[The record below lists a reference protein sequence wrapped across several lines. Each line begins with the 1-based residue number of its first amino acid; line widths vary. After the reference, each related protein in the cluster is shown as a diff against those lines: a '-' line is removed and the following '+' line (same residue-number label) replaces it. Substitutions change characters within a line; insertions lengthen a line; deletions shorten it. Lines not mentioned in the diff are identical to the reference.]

1 VIRGIRGRLVA
12 KQPGAVLV
20 DLHGLI
26 LRVYTSQTTLADLGQ
41 PGEEVELVTYLRVR
55 EDELALYGFV
65 SAAELELFEL
75 LIGVSGVG
83 PRAALALLSI
93 ARPDELSQLIA
104 AEDVERLSR
113 APGIGRKTAGRI
125 VLELRGKLPAL
136 APVGERAETAPD
148 REVIEALMALGYSAA
163 EAREAAARVSPT
175 EAPTL
180 EERVLA
186 ALRLLARTG

>member
-1 VIRGIRGRLVA
+1 MIRGVRGRLVA

-20 DLHGLI
+20 DLHGFI
-26 LRVYTSQTTLADLGQ
+26 LRLYTSQTTLADLGQ
-41 PGEEVELVTYLRVR
+41 PGEEVELVTHLRVR
-55 EDELALYGFV
+55 EDELALYGFA

-93 ARPDELSQLIA
+93 ARPDELSQIIA
-104 AEDVERLSR
+104 AEDVDRLSR
-113 APGIGRKTAGRI
+113 APGIGRKTASRI

-136 APVGERAETAPD
+136 APSGERAEMAPD
-148 REVIEALMALGYSAA
+148 REVVEALMALGYSAT
-163 EAREAAARVSPT
+163 EAREAASRVSPA

>member
-1 VIRGIRGRLVA
+1 MIRGIRGRLVA

-93 ARPDELSQLIA
+93 ARPDELSQIIA
-104 AEDVERLSR
+104 AEDVDRLSR
-113 APGIGRKTAGRI
+113 APGIGRKTASRI

-136 APVGERAETAPD
+136 APSGERAEMAPD
-148 REVIEALMALGYSAA
+148 REVVEALMALGYSAT
-163 EAREAAARVSPT
+163 EAREAASRVSPA

>member
-1 VIRGIRGRLVA
+1 MIRGIRGRLVA

-26 LRVYTSQTTLADLGQ
+26 LRVYTSQTTLADLAQ
-41 PGEEVELVTYLRVR
+41 LGEEVELVTHLRVR
-55 EDELALYGFV
+55 EDELALYGFA

-93 ARPDELSQLIA
+93 ARPDELSQIIA

-136 APVGERAETAPD
+136 APVGERAGTAAD

-163 EAREAAARVSPT
+163 EAREAAARVHPT

>member
-1 VIRGIRGRLVA
+1 MIRGIRGRLVA

-41 PGEEVELVTYLRVR
+41 PGEEVELVTHLRVR
-55 EDELALYGFV
+55 EDELALYGFAT
-65 SAAELELFEL
+65 AAELELFEL

-93 ARPDELSQLIA
+93 ARPDELGQMIA

-136 APVGERAETAPD
+136 APVGERAEMAPD

-163 EAREAAARVSPT
+163 EAREAAARVNPA

>member
-1 VIRGIRGRLVA
+1 MIRGIRGRLVA

>member
-1 VIRGIRGRLVA
+1 MIRGIRGRLVA

-41 PGEEVELVTYLRVR
+41 PGEEVELVTHLRVR
-55 EDELALYGFV
+55 EDELALYGFA

-93 ARPDELSQLIA
+93 ARPDELGQMIA

-113 APGIGRKTAGRI
+113 APGIGRKTASRI

-136 APVGERAETAPD
+136 APVGERAGITPD
-148 REVIEALMALGYSAA
+148 REVIEALMALGYTAA
-163 EAREAAARVSPT
+163 EAREAAARVNPA

>member
-1 VIRGIRGRLVA
+1 MIRGIRGRLVA

-41 PGEEVELVTYLRVR
+41 PGEEVELVTHLRVR
-55 EDELALYGFV
+55 EDELALYGFA

-93 ARPDELSQLIA
+93 ARPDELSQIIA

-163 EAREAAARVSPT
+163 EAREAAARVSPA